1 MYLELGLIA
10 AIDRYLLYRCRSL
23 CPWLREDMTLEL
35 WIGAAL
41 FAASLAF
48 LITAMLRPENF

>member
-1 MYLELGLIA
+1 
-10 AIDRYLLYRCRSL
+10 
-23 CPWLREDMTLEL
+23 MTLEL